1 MQRDRSKTIGA
12 FVASVAGVFALLW
25 SAAASAGTPT
35 LEPDCGIGATIAG
48 SDSAGKVTLGK
59 PDPSLQVSG
68 TCTVTFGTPYT
79 NAPACSASNE
89 TNSGGF
95 PTPMGTRTT
104 AAALELGF
112 SVPGDVISYL
122 CADY

>member
-1 MQRDRSKTIGA
+1 MQRDSLRTVRALS
-12 FVASVAGVFALLW
+12 ASVVGAFALLW
-25 SAAASAGTPT
+25 TAGAFAGTPT
-35 LEPDCGIGATIAG
+35 LESDCGVGATIAG

-59 PDPSLQVSG
+59 PDPNEVNG
-68 TCTVTFGTPYT
+68 TCTITFGVPYT
-79 NAPACSASNE
+79 NPPACTASNE

-104 AAALELGF
+104 TTSLELA
-112 SVPGDVISYL
+112 SAAPGDVISYV